1 MQIRKAASEIHEP
14 FCSLGH
20 LRCSGS
26 WLNTGLL
33 LLKWLINACIP
44 EEEPSLAPLPQSR
57 PQQRADIQAGKLIK
71 TIATETE

>member
-1 MQIRKAASEIHEP
+1 MQIRKAASEIHEH

-20 LRCSGS
+20 LWYSGS

-44 EEEPSLAPLPQSR
+44 EEEPSAGTPAPEQATTKGRHTSR
-57 PQQRADIQAGKLIK
+57 Q
-71 TIATETE
+71 TN